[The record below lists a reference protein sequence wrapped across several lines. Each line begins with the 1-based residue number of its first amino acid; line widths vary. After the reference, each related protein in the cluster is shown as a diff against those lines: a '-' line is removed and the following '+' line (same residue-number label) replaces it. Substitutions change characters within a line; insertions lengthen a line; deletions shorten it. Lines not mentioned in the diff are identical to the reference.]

1 MSTTPSILADVVGT
15 AVSANPIS
23 ALAGVAS
30 KIIDLF
36 PNPEQKTAATI
47 ALQQVQLEYAAQS
60 IDLQKTQMNDASQ
73 NILHD
78 GLGGVRKVFGYAFV
92 ALLIWNYAVVPMLHK
107 SPLSIPVEFTVAFT
121 TLLLGTSAM
130 NLAQKVSA
138 MPGDSSVSVL
148 GVKVGNK
155 S

>member
-1 MSTTPSILADVVGT
+1 MSDLGDVIGAAASGPLSGIAAITKAARDIIGEFVTDPTKKLEAQQHMLDLAQQMQMAELQAQT
-15 AVSANPIS
+15 ANVEA
-23 ALAGVAS
+23 
-30 KIIDLF
+30 
-36 PNPEQKTAATI
+36 
-47 ALQQVQLEYAAQS
+47 
-60 IDLQKTQMNDASQ
+60 ASQ

-78 GLGGVRKVFGYAFV
+78 GLGGVRKAFGYAFV
-92 ALLIWNYAVVPMLHK
+92 TLLIWDYAVVPLLHK
-107 SPLSIPVEFTVAFT
+107 TAIDVPGSYVLAFT

>member
-1 MSTTPSILADVVGT
+1 MSELTDAVGAMAGG
-15 AVSANPIS
+15 AVGANPIS
-23 ALAGVAS
+23 AIANVAA

-36 PNPEQKTAATI
+36 PNPEQKVAAQLG
-47 ALQQVQLEYAAQS
+47 LQQVQLQYYAEQT
-60 IDLQKTQMNDASQ
+60 DLQKTQMNDASQ

-78 GLGGVRKVFGYAFV
+78 GLGGVRKVFGYSFV
-92 ALLIWNYAVVPMLHK
+92 GLLIWNYAVVPVLHK
-107 SPLSIPVEFTVAFT
+107 APIDIPGAFTLAFT

-130 NLAQKVSA
+130 NLAQRVSA
-138 MPGDSSVSVL
+138 MPGDSSVSIL